1 MNEKA
6 GAQIS
11 KKAFLQ
17 SFFILLALMLLAGIL
32 TRVIP
37 AGTYQR
43 MEIEGRMVLDPNS
56 YQPVERPAYP
66 IWRWFTAPFEVL
78 AGPDALIL
86 ITILVFILLVSA
98 SFAILDKTGILA
110 AALFGIVHSFGK
122 HKYILLP
129 VITLFFMVMGA
140 FFGLFEEILPL
151 VPLLIALSYSLGW
164 DALVGLGMSIFAA
177 NMGFSAAITNPFT
190 IGVAQRLADLPLF
203 SGAAFRFPIF
213 LTIYL
218 ALTFFLL
225 RYARRIEQNPQASL
239 LWGEDFAERNKYNTA
254 PHLSNPIFPK
264 HLRPASIWFL
274 IFVVL
279 ILCVLFSTS
288 FIPNL
293 SDYSLPVV
301 GILFFIGGLGA
312 GLLSQPKRG
321 TIAQALLEGLS
332 GIAPGIPLIL
342 MAAAIQFI
350 MRSGSVMDTILHS
363 AASLFQSTGP
373 FSAAYLI
380 FGLALLLEFFIGSA
394 GAKAIL
400 MMPIL
405 LPLADLVGITRQV
418 TVLAYCFGDGF
429 SNLAYPTN
437 PVLLIALGL
446 AGVRYGR
453 WMRWSASLWFV
464 VLGITAFFLW
474 LGVKIQYGPF

>member
-37 AGTYQR
+37 AGAYQR
-43 MEIEGRMVLDPNS
+43 VEIEGRTVLDPNS
-56 YQPVERPAYP
+56 YQSVARPDYPV
-66 IWRWFTAPFEVL
+66 WRWFTAPFEVL

-98 SFAILDKTGILA
+98 AFAVLDKTGILA
-110 AALFGIVHSFGK
+110 AALFSIVRSFGNR
-122 HKYILLP
+122 KYILLP
-129 VITLFFMVMGA
+129 IVTLFFMLMGA

-177 NMGFSAAITNPFT
+177 NMGFSAAVTNPFT
-190 IGVAQRLADLPLF
+190 IGVAQRLAGLPLF
-203 SGAAFRFPIF
+203 SGATFRLPIF
-213 LTIYL
+213 LAIYL

-225 RYARRIEQNPQASL
+225 RYAKRIEQVPQASL
-239 LWGEDFAERNKYNTA
+239 LWGEDLAERNKYNAQSTLPNTTSR
-254 PHLSNPIFPK
+254 PHL
-264 HLRPASIWFL
+264 RAASIWF
-274 IFVVL
+274 ISFVLL
-279 ILCVLFSTS
+279 ILCVLFSAS
-288 FIPNL
+288 FIPAI
-293 SDYSLPVV
+293 SDYSLPIV

-312 GLLSQPKRG
+312 GILSKPERG
-321 TIAQALLEGLS
+321 VISQALLEGLA
-332 GIAPGIPLIL
+332 GMAPGIPLIL

-350 MRSGSVMDTILHS
+350 IRSGSVMDTILHS
-363 AASLFQSTGP
+363 AAGLFQSAGP
-373 FSAAYLI
+373 LSAAYLI

-405 LPLADLVGITRQV
+405 LPLADLVGVTRQV

-453 WMRWSASLWFV
+453 WMKWSAPLWLA
-464 VLGITAFFLW
+464 VLGLTAFFLW